1 MSPQIRLAEKADV
14 LEKQRKDNAK
24 KRKQEAKRNKKL
36 KNRQVRVEVVI
47 KEHEQLL
54 IHRRT
59 RHLLWS
65 SFLDTTIQTGHGS
78 LKWLTLENM
87 HDAIRDMWPNT
98 AFRETV
104 RQIHDLPK
112 QTSPDRFME
121 IATLVSPRLL
131 LQIQSSKA
139 HGSPYAYHIAEIF
152 LRLKYTLPAST
163 PNTALGQLKGGQAI
177 LEDTLLLELKLKESE
192 SSQDVYLRVR
202 DSFCR
207 QEAALATF
215 AQGVQ
220 YDEILQ
226 LFQGLARIH
235 CPHLEDVQDP
245 LGAAHYLGF
254 SKIRITSLE
263 GSQQNH
269 HEDEDINTGAT
280 GAQDSTITAQ
290 KDSSHV
296 SSSDSSGT
304 TVIWLL
310 AGIVAFDTY
319 QIIGSYFTYSFPP
332 RFQPANADSK
342 DIETDKAIYAEAHR
356 LPWAHYDPLR
366 RLIRLFR
373 RQVSRAE
380 PGAFKEAIDKLEDK
394 AIAWVIELDK
404 IEEVR
409 KRWFK
414 EEA

>member
-65 SFLDTTIQTGHGS
+65 SFLVRLPTIFNIACQANRRQDTTIQTGHGS

-310 AGIVAFDTY
+310 AGIVAFGMVLY
-319 QIIGSYFTYSFPP
+319 ALIG
-332 RFQPANADSK
+332 
-342 DIETDKAIYAEAHR
+342 
-356 LPWAHYDPLR
+356 
-366 RLIRLFR
+366 
-373 RQVSRAE
+373 
-380 PGAFKEAIDKLEDK
+380 
-394 AIAWVIELDK
+394 
-404 IEEVR
+404 
-409 KRWFK
+409 
-414 EEA
+414 